1 MMNII
6 LTLSITIKIRIMNK
20 IIYILVLLLSSS
32 ELLNGQVPI
41 PAKDQDKPIIVMNA
55 TAHLGNGSV
64 IDKSAIA
71 FENGKLT
78 IVADASTISVD
89 MSKYDVID
97 ASGQHVYPGFILPNS
112 QLGLVEV
119 NAVRATNDQSED
131 GSINPNVRSI
141 IAYNTDS
148 ENIPTMRFNGILLT
162 ETTPVGGTISGTSSV
177 MELEGWNWED
187 AAHSTDIAMHLNWP
201 GKTRRRFDFN
211 TFTVSENPNKN
222 YSKDVGAL
230 KKHFEDAKSYG
241 QLTDR
246 AANLKLEKMQG
257 LFDGSM
263 TLMIHASGPKEIIEA
278 VNLAKAQG
286 VQKMAVVA
294 GTPALYISAFL
305 RDNNIGVIIPPVHSL
320 PTRPDQDIDLPY
332 RLPHLL
338 TEEGVT
344 VGLSHSGMLAN
355 ARNLPFYAGT
365 AVAYG
370 MNKEDALKTITSNT
384 AEILGISDRVGTL
397 TVGKDATLFIS
408 EGDAL
413 DIRSSVLS
421 DAFISGKRI
430 TLDNKQQALYK
441 RYSDKY
447 GH

>member
-1 MMNII
+1 
-6 LTLSITIKIRIMNK
+6 MNK